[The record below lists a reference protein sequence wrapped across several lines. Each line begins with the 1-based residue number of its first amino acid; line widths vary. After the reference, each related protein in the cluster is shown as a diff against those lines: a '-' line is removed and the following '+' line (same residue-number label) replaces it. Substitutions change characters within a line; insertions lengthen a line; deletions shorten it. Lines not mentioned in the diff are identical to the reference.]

1 MRLWHTVGNK
11 FSLDLYDDLS
21 YIVSMKVTA
30 IIQDEL
36 IEEVMAK
43 TKAKNIT
50 ESLKTALTEWLR
62 MQKIKELNLQV
73 AESPLDF
80 KYGAEELRDLNR
92 K

>member
-1 MRLWHTVGNK
+1 
-11 FSLDLYDDLS
+11 
-21 YIVSMKVTA
+21 MKVTA

-62 MQKIKELNLQV
+62 MQKIKELNMQV

-80 KYGAEELRDLNR
+80 KYSAEELRELNR

>member
-1 MRLWHTVGNK
+1 
-11 FSLDLYDDLS
+11 
-21 YIVSMKVTA
+21 MKVTA

-36 IEEVMAK
+36 IEEIMAK

-62 MQKIKELNLQV
+62 MQKIKELNMQV

-80 KYGAEELRDLNR
+80 KYGAEEIRDINR